1 MLSYVEEIFS
11 FYLFIIENNLAI
23 AVLIIN
29 NISMLPISFFIIALL
44 YATVGFGGGS
54 SYLALLT
61 VSDVPFFLIPKLA
74 LICNLLV
81 VSGGCY
87 HYFQNKHFN
96 IPLML
101 PFILS
106 SVPMAFFGGMY
117 AISENT
123 FQGLLAGC
131 LILAGIRLLFMPKSS
146 IEVTNNPKWPISLG
160 IGGVLGALSGV
171 VGIGGGIFL
180 APLLLN
186 LKWGKPKEVAST
198 ATAFI
203 WLNSLAGLVGQSTKG
218 ISPEIL
224 NYWPLFLAVI
234 AGGQIGS
241 FFGSHP
247 KISQSSI
254 QRFTAI
260 LILCISVRLLM
271 KLF

>member
-1 MLSYVEEIFS
+1 
-11 FYLFIIENNLAI
+11 
-23 AVLIIN
+23 
-29 NISMLPISFFIIALL
+29 MLPISFFFIALL

-61 VSDVPFFLIPKLA
+61 VSDVPYLLIPKLA

-96 IPLML
+96 IRLML

-106 SVPMAFFGGMY
+106 SVPMAFLGGMY

-131 LILAGIRLLFMPKSS
+131 LILAGFRLLFIPKSS
-146 IEVTNNPKWPISLG
+146 IELTHIPSWATSMAFGG
-160 IGGVLGALSGV
+160 ILGALSGV

-180 APLLLN
+180 APLMLN
-186 LKWGKPKEVAST
+186 LRWGKPKEVAST
-198 ATAFI
+198 ASAFI
-203 WLNSLAGLVGQSTKG
+203 WLNSLAGLAGQSTKG
-218 ISPEIL
+218 IPPEIF
-224 NYWPLFLAVI
+224 NYWPLFIAVI
-234 AGGQIGS
+234 LGGQIGS
-241 FFGSHP
+241 LFGSHP

-254 QRFTAI
+254 QRLTAL
-260 LILCISVRLLM
+260 LILLISIRLII
-271 KLF
+271 KVF